1 MNYLRISGID
11 DGMAMDKQLVA
22 KNMTNGAWR
31 SIVVATA
38 RFDREIIP
46 RRVENHGTWHRLAIS
61 LTLPFLLHSFYA
73 IQRSNKLSR
82 VNFYC
87 TFVPI
92 ESPCKLNSIAFD
104 EATK

>member
-61 LTLPFLLHSFYA
+61 LTPPFLLHSQFLL
-73 IQRSNKLSR
+73 RNS
-82 VNFYC
+82 
-87 TFVPI
+87 TFQ
-92 ESPCKLNSIAFD
+92 
-104 EATK
+104 